1 MKLKLILVC
10 MLALIFGGNV
20 WAQTADSLALE
31 NDLQSAQESNNM
43 TWPMLPGESLN
54 DVARLFYPKSVVM
67 QRLFISKTLRLNTEK
82 HAQLSAGARFAEP
95 TLLVVP
101 TLKSLS
107 KNVQIKQ
114 AAAQKPRVSRLQ
126 ITTDFES
133 LLNKVPVKFKQEY
146 EFWVSKNELLKQQ
159 LAILKQKIV
168 FLESKLN
175 NLTLVWEKTLSLP
188 AGETVAINADKS
200 TNANPNAKLSSDQTA
215 NNNNANN
222 VAVDASNI
230 TNGAT
235 NVAGVAS
242 TLTTNAG
249 SVANTGTNAGAST
262 GRKVFKNLNQNSNQ
276 KSVTNASATIMQPA
290 QAPNNLL
297 DYLTTD
303 FAKIVLAVGALLL
316 LAALLLKQYRERMF
330 AKMSFVATSMQ
341 ATIQE
346 TIVDF
351 GGYLKPKLPEP
362 DDTPE
367 AKQQAQAAKEVEARL
382 DSTLSEAK
390 LLMSIN
396 RHQDAIAHLKLTIES
411 QPKASINH
419 WLYLLEIFR
428 KLNLKDDFEAY
439 AKGLHDIYNVMT
451 PVWYETEISIVVP
464 QSLEEFP
471 HIVEKLCSVWPGEL
485 ATVYLR
491 GLINDNRG
499 GDRTGF
505 GKAVLNEVLLLV
517 AMLDIRKDLN

>member
-10 MLALIFGGNV
+10 LLALIFGGKVLAEAN
-20 WAQTADSLALE
+20 DSLTLDS
-31 NDLQSAQESNNM
+31 DLQTVQVSNNM

-54 DVARLFYPKSVVM
+54 DVSRLFYPKSVVM
-67 QRLFISKTLRLNTEK
+67 QRLFVSKTLRLNSGK
-82 HAQLSAGARFAEP
+82 HAQLSATDRFKEP

-107 KNVQIKQ
+107 KSVRPRQSV
-114 AAAQKPRVSRLQ
+114 AQKPRTNRLQ

-133 LLNKVPVKFKQEY
+133 LLNKVPAKFKEEY

-168 FLESKLN
+168 FLETKLN
-175 NLTLVWEKTLSLP
+175 NLTLIWEKTLSQP
-188 AGETVAINADKS
+188 TGATTAINADTTNIGADITGTDK
-200 TNANPNAKLSSDQTA
+200 TPTNINANDAAANASDTTNSA
-215 NNNNANN
+215 NSA
-222 VAVDASNI
+222 I
-230 TNGAT
+230 
-235 NVAGVAS
+235 VAS
-242 TLTTNAG
+242 ESIKAPG
-249 SVANTGTNAGAST
+249 TGTST
-262 GRKVFKNLNQNSNQ
+262 GKKVFKNLNAKPPLSPAAPKVEAAQQSNG
-276 KSVTNASATIMQPA
+276 
-290 QAPNNLL
+290 LL
-297 DYLTTD
+297 EYLSTD
-303 FAKIVLAVGALLL
+303 LAKIVLA
-316 LAALLLKQYRERMF
+316 LAALAILAAFLMKKYRDRMF
-330 AKMSFVATSMQ
+330 AKMSFVGTSMQ

-351 GGYLKPKLPEP
+351 GGYLKPKLPQSE
-362 DDTPE
+362 DTPE

-411 QPKASINH
+411 QPKATINH
-419 WLYLLEIFR
+419 WLYLLEFFR

-471 HIVEKLCSVWPGEL
+471 HIIEKLCSVWPGEL
-485 ATVYLR
+485 AIVYLR
-491 GLINDNRG
+491 SLITDNRG

-505 GKAVLNEVLLLV
+505 GKAVLNEILLLV

>member
-1 MKLKLILVC
+1 MMKLKLILVC
-10 MLALIFGGNV
+10 MFVLTISGSVLAESS
-20 WAQTADSLALE
+20 DSLALDS
-31 NDLQSAQESNNM
+31 DLQTVQDSNNM
-43 TWPMLPGESLN
+43 TWPMLPGENLN
-54 DVARLFYPKSVVM
+54 DVARLFYPKNVVM
-67 QRLFISKTLRLNTEK
+67 QRLFVSKTLRLNTAK
-82 HAQLSAGARFAEP
+82 QAKLSATGRFKEP
-95 TLLVVP
+95 TLLQVP

-107 KNVQIKQ
+107 KSAQIRQ
-114 AAAQKPRVSRLQ
+114 SATQKPRTNRLQ

-133 LLNKVPVKFKQEY
+133 LLNKVPAKFKEEY

-168 FLESKLN
+168 FLETKLN
-175 NLTLVWEKTLSLP
+175 NLTLIWEKTLTQPTGAS
-188 AGETVAINADKS
+188 TAINADT
-200 TNANPNAKLSSDQTA
+200 TNIGADITSADKTPTNINASNAAANESVSDATNSA
-215 NNNNANN
+215 NNS
-222 VAVDASNI
+222 VAPTSAV
-230 TNGAT
+230 AT
-235 NVAGVAS
+235 AS
-242 TLTTNAG
+242 TDK
-249 SVANTGTNAGAST
+249 
-262 GRKVFKNLNQNSNQ
+262 KVFKNLNASTKPKPSALAPAAEATQQSNG
-276 KSVTNASATIMQPA
+276 
-290 QAPNNLL
+290 LF
-297 DYLTTD
+297 DYLSTD
-303 FAKIVLAVGALLL
+303 LAKIVLALGASAI
-316 LAALLLKQYRERMF
+316 LAAFLLKKYRERMF
-330 AKMSFVATSMQ
+330 EKMSFVATSMQ

-351 GGYLKPKLPEP
+351 GGYLKPKLPQPE
-362 DDTPE
+362 DTLE
-367 AKQQAQAAKEVEARL
+367 AKQQAHAAKEVEARL

-451 PVWYETEISIVVP
+451 PVWYEMEISIVVP

-471 HIVEKLCSVWPGEL
+471 HIIEKLCSVWPGEL

-491 GLINDNRG
+491 GLITDNRG

-505 GKAVLNEVLLLV
+505 GKAVLNEILLLV

>member
-1 MKLKLILVC
+1 MKLKLILVS
-10 MLALIFGGNV
+10 MLVLIISGNVLAESNDLLAL
-20 WAQTADSLALE
+20 DS
-31 NDLQSAQESNNM
+31 DLQSAETSNEM
-43 TWPMLPGESLN
+43 IWPMLPGENLN
-54 DVARLFYPKSVVM
+54 DVARLFYPKNVVM
-67 QRLFISKTLRLNTEK
+67 QRLFVSKTLRLNTAK
-82 HAQLSAGARFAEP
+82 QAKLSATGRFKEP

-101 TLKSLS
+101 TIKSLS
-107 KNVQIKQ
+107 KSAPIRQL
-114 AAAQKPRVSRLQ
+114 AAQKPRTNRLQ

-133 LLNKVPVKFKQEY
+133 ILKKVPAKFKEEY

-168 FLESKLN
+168 FLETKLN
-175 NLTLVWEKTLSLP
+175 NLTLIWEKTLSNS
-188 AGETVAINADKS
+188 TDKS
-200 TNANPNAKLSSDQTA
+200 TAFNADSNHSSADKTATNIYA
-215 NNNNANN
+215 NNAPANENVSASDATNSANN
-222 VAVDASNI
+222 SVA
-230 TNGAT
+230 AT
-235 NVAGVAS
+235 STVATAS
-242 TLTTNAG
+242 T
-249 SVANTGTNAGAST
+249 ST
-262 GRKVFKNLNQNSNQ
+262 GKKVFKNLNANT
-276 KSVTNASATIMQPA
+276 KPKASAAAPA
-290 QAPNNLL
+290 VEATQESNGLL
-297 DYLTTD
+297 DYLRTD
-303 FAKIVLAVGALLL
+303 LAKIALALGL
-316 LAALLLKQYRERMF
+316 LAILAAIMLKKYRERMF
-330 AKMSFVATSMQ
+330 EKMSFVATSMQ

-362 DDTPE
+362 EDTPE

-382 DSTLSEAK
+382 DSTLAEAK
-390 LLMSIN
+390 LLMSIS

-471 HIVEKLCSVWPGEL
+471 HIIEKLCSVWPGEL

-491 GLINDNRG
+491 GLITDNRG

-505 GKAVLNEVLLLV
+505 GKAVLNEILMLV
-517 AMLDIRKDLN
+517 AVLDTHKDLN

>member
-10 MLALIFGGNV
+10 LLVLAINSNV
-20 WAQTADSLALE
+20 LAESSDSLALE
-31 NDLQSAQESNNM
+31 SDLQSAETSNEM
-43 TWPMLPGESLN
+43 IWPMLPGENLN
-54 DVARLFYPKSVVM
+54 DVARLFYPKNVVM
-67 QRLFISKTLRLNTEK
+67 QRLFVNKTLRLNAAKQAKLNAAE
-82 HAQLSAGARFAEP
+82 RFKEP
-95 TLLVVP
+95 TLLLVP

-107 KNVQIKQ
+107 KSAPIRKL
-114 AAAQKPRVSRLQ
+114 AAQKPRTNRLQ

-133 LLNKVPVKFKQEY
+133 ILKKVPAKFKEEY

-168 FLESKLN
+168 FLETKLN
-175 NLTLVWEKTLSLP
+175 NLTLIWEKTLSNS
-188 AGETVAINADKS
+188 TDKSTAINADTNHS
-200 TNANPNAKLSSDQTA
+200 SADITATNINANSAAAKENVNASDATNSA
-215 NNNNANN
+215 NN
-222 VAVDASNI
+222 
-230 TNGAT
+230 
-235 NVAGVAS
+235 
-242 TLTTNAG
+242 
-249 SVANTGTNAGAST
+249 SVAATSAVTTVTTGAGTST
-262 GRKVFKNLNQNSNQ
+262 GKKVFKNLNVSTKPKPSALTPAVEAAQVSNG
-276 KSVTNASATIMQPA
+276 
-290 QAPNNLL
+290 LL
-297 DYLTTD
+297 DYLSAD
-303 FAKIVLAVGALLL
+303 LAKIALALGASAI
-316 LAALLLKQYRERMF
+316 LAAFLLKKYRERMF
-330 AKMSFVATSMQ
+330 EKMSFVATSMQ

-346 TIVDF
+346 TIIDF
-351 GGYLKPKLPEP
+351 GGYLKPKLPQPE
-362 DDTPE
+362 DTPE
-367 AKQQAQAAKEVEARL
+367 AKQQAHAAKEVEARL

-471 HIVEKLCSVWPGEL
+471 HIIEKLCSVWPGEL

-491 GLINDNRG
+491 GLITDNRG
-499 GDRTGF
+499 GDRAGF
-505 GKAVLNEVLLLV
+505 GKAVLNEILMLV
-517 AMLDIRKDLN
+517 AVLDTYKDLN

>member
-1 MKLKLILVC
+1 MKLTLVLAC
-10 MLALIFGGNV
+10 LLALILGGNV
-20 WAQTADSLALE
+20 LAQTADSQALDD
-31 NDLQSAQESNNM
+31 DLQSVQESNSM
-43 TWPMLPGESLN
+43 IWPMLPGESLN
-54 DVARLFYPKSVVM
+54 EVARLFYPKSVVM
-67 QRLFISKTLRLNTEK
+67 QRLFIRKTLQNNTEK
-82 HAQLSAGARFAEP
+82 HPHLSAASRFTEL
-95 TLLVVP
+95 TLLAVP

-107 KNVQIKQ
+107 KLVQPKQ
-114 AAAQKPRVSRLQ
+114 ASAPKPRMSRLQ

-168 FLESKLN
+168 FLETKLN
-175 NLTLVWEKTLSLP
+175 SLTLVWEKTLSSP
-188 AGETVAINADKS
+188 AGETVAINADNHPNASLS
-200 TNANPNAKLSSDQTA
+200 TNIAATA
-215 NNNNANN
+215 NNANIATTVATKQSSGANN
-222 VAVDASNI
+222 DAAI
-230 TNGAT
+230 
-235 NVAGVAS
+235 AS
-242 TLTTNAG
+242 APTTANAG
-249 SVANTGTNAGAST
+249 SVANAGTNANATTSK
-262 GRKVFKNLNQNSNQ
+262 KVFKNLNQQ
-276 KSVTNASATIMQPA
+276 PATNASAAIMEPA
-290 QAPNNLL
+290 LASNNIL
-297 DYLTTD
+297 DYLSTD
-303 FAKIVLAVGALLL
+303 LAKIVLTLGALLI
-316 LAALLLKQYRERMF
+316 LAALLLKKYRERMF
-330 AKMSFVATSMQ
+330 AKMTFMATSMQ
-341 ATIQE
+341 ASLQE
-346 TIVDF
+346 TVVDF
-351 GGYLKPKLPEP
+351 GGYLKPKLPEIESS
-362 DDTPE
+362 PE
-367 AKQQAQAAKEVEARL
+367 AKQQAHAAKAVEARL

-396 RHQDAIAHLKLTIES
+396 RHQDAIAHLKLMIES

-439 AKGLHDIYNVMT
+439 AKGLHNIYNVMT

-505 GKAVLNEVLLLV
+505 GKAVLNEILLLF
-517 AMLDIRKDLN
+517 AMLDIRKDFN

>member
-1 MKLKLILVC
+1 MKLKLILVS
-10 MLALIFGGNV
+10 MLVLAIGGNV
-20 WAQTADSLALE
+20 LAESNDSIALE
-31 NDLQSAQESNNM
+31 SDLQSTETCNNM
-43 TWPMLPGESLN
+43 TWPMLPGENLN
-54 DVARLFYPKSVVM
+54 EVARLFYPKNVVM
-67 QRLFISKTLRLNTEK
+67 QRLFVSKTLRLNTTK
-82 HAQLSAGARFAEP
+82 QANLSATSRFKEP

-107 KNVQIKQ
+107 KSVQTRQ
-114 AAAQKPRVSRLQ
+114 SATQKPRTNRLQ

-133 LLNKVPVKFKQEY
+133 LLNKVPAKFKEEY

-168 FLESKLN
+168 FLETKLN
-175 NLTLVWEKTLSLP
+175 NLTLIWEKTLGNP
-188 AGETVAINADKS
+188 TGESTAINADANHSSADKMA
-200 TNANPNAKLSSDQTA
+200 TNVKANIAVAKESVNASDA
-215 NNNNANN
+215 ISNANN
-222 VAVDASNI
+222 SVTTTSAV
-230 TNGAT
+230 TT
-235 NVAGVAS
+235 AS
-242 TLTTNAG
+242 TSASTSAG
-249 SVANTGTNAGAST
+249 TNTGK
-262 GRKVFKNLNQNSNQ
+262 KVFKNLNASTKPKSSSAAPAIEVTQESNG
-276 KSVTNASATIMQPA
+276 
-290 QAPNNLL
+290 LL
-297 DYLTTD
+297 EYLSTD
-303 FAKIVLAVGALLL
+303 LAKTALALGVLAI
-316 LAALLLKQYRERMF
+316 LAVFLLKKYREHMF
-330 AKMSFVATSMQ
+330 EKMSFVATSMQ

-346 TIVDF
+346 TTVDF
-351 GGYLKPKLPEP
+351 GGYLKPKLPNPE
-362 DDTPE
+362 DTPE
-367 AKQQAQAAKEVEARL
+367 AKQQAHAAKELEARL

-471 HIVEKLCSVWPGEL
+471 HIIEKLCSVWPGEL

-491 GLINDNRG
+491 GLITDNRG

-505 GKAVLNEVLLLV
+505 GKTVVNEILLLV
-517 AMLDIRKDLN
+517 AMLNIRKDLT

>member
-1 MKLKLILVC
+1 MKLTLTLVC
-10 MLALIFGGNV
+10 MLALTFGGKV
-20 WAQTADSLALE
+20 LADTADSLTLE
-31 NDLQSAQESNNM
+31 SDLQSAQENNSM
-43 TWPMLPGESLN
+43 IWPMLPGESLIG
-54 DVARLFYPKSVVM
+54 VARLFYPKNVVM
-67 QRLFISKTLRLNTEK
+67 QRLFVRKTLQINTEK
-82 HAQLSAGARFAEP
+82 HPHLSAASRFSEP

-107 KNVQIKQ
+107 KNVRVKRL
-114 AAAQKPRVSRLQ
+114 AALKPRNSRLQ

-133 LLNKVPVKFKQEY
+133 LLNKVPVKLKQEY

-168 FLESKLN
+168 FLETKLN
-175 NLTLVWEKTLSLP
+175 SLTLVWEKTLSQP
-188 AGETVAINADKS
+188 AGERVAINADNNPNTS
-200 TNANPNAKLSSDQTA
+200 HGTDNAAIANNANIAATVATNTA
-215 NNNNANN
+215 NGANN
-222 VAVDASNI
+222 VAAV
-230 TNGAT
+230 NGVLNTA
-235 NVAGVAS
+235 NAELVANAS
-242 TLTTNAG
+242 TNK
-249 SVANTGTNAGAST
+249 
-262 GRKVFKNLNQNSNQ
+262 KVFKNLNQQPAAN
-276 KSVTNASATIMQPA
+276 VTTIMQPA
-290 QAPNNLL
+290 QASNNLL
-297 DYLTTD
+297 DYLNAD
-303 FAKIVLAVGALLL
+303 LAKIVLTLGALLV
-316 LAALLLKQYRERMF
+316 LAAFLLKKYRERMF

-341 ATIQE
+341 ATLQD

-351 GGYLKPKLPEP
+351 GGYLKPKLPEHEN
-362 DDTPE
+362 TPE

-396 RHQDAIAHLKLTIES
+396 RHQDAIAHLKLMIES

-439 AKGLHDIYNVMT
+439 AKGLHDIFNVMT

-505 GKAVLNEVLLLV
+505 GKAVLNEILLLV
-517 AMLDIRKDLN
+517 ALLDSRKDLN

>member
-10 MLALIFGGNV
+10 LLVLAMCGNV
-20 WAQTADSLALE
+20 LAKSSDSLALDS
-31 NDLQSAQESNNM
+31 DLQSAETSNEM
-43 TWPMLPGESLN
+43 TWPMLPGENLN
-54 DVARLFYPKSVVM
+54 DVARLFYPKNMVM
-67 QRLFISKTLRLNTEK
+67 QRLFVSKTLRLNAAK
-82 HAQLSAGARFAEP
+82 QAKLSATDRFNEP
-95 TLLVVP
+95 TLLLVP

-107 KNVQIKQ
+107 KTAQTRQ
-114 AAAQKPRVSRLQ
+114 LAAKKPRTNRLQ
-126 ITTDFES
+126 ISTDFES
-133 LLNKVPVKFKQEY
+133 LLNKVPVKFKEEY

-175 NLTLVWEKTLSLP
+175 NLTLIWEKTLSNS
-188 AGETVAINADKS
+188 TDKSTAINADI
-200 TNANPNAKLSSDQTA
+200 NQLSADKTATYVIA
-215 NNNNANN
+215 NNAAAKENENESHGASDATNSAANS
-222 VAVDASNI
+222 VAATSTVTTASN
-230 TNGAT
+230 G
-235 NVAGVAS
+235 
-242 TLTTNAG
+242 AG
-249 SVANTGTNAGAST
+249 SST
-262 GRKVFKNLNQNSNQ
+262 GKKVFKNLNASTMPKPSAFEPTVDAAQESNG
-276 KSVTNASATIMQPA
+276 
-290 QAPNNLL
+290 LL
-297 DYLTTD
+297 DYLITD
-303 FAKIVLAVGALLL
+303 LAKIVLALGALAI
-316 LAALLLKQYRERMF
+316 LAAFLLKKYRERMF
-330 AKMSFVATSMQ
+330 EKMSFVATAMQ

-351 GGYLKPKLPEP
+351 GGYLKPKLPQPE
-362 DDTPE
+362 DTPE
-367 AKQQAQAAKEVEARL
+367 AKQQAHAAKQVEARL

-505 GKAVLNEVLLLV
+505 G
-517 AMLDIRKDLN
+517 DRKSVV